1 MSFDDLG
8 TRIKKYEKES
18 EYIIPYSNYIIVRVD
33 GHKFSKFTKGFKK
46 PFDSII
52 VETMENTAKDLF
64 VEFNA
69 VTAYVQSDEITL
81 VIPPQFSI
89 KHTRT
94 SIDGD
99 GAELVEPKIKNNQI
113 LGGRTQKLASL
124 IASFATLKFNKHLE
138 EQIISQNE
146 VLEDFYSN
154 SFRQTNDEREWRNQ
168 MGLYK
173 SKIGKAW
180 FDARVFGVPDDIEA
194 FNTVMWRVRDCI
206 KNSKSMFAQA
216 YCSHK
221 SLLNKNGE
229 DQISF
234 CLETTGND
242 WNTIPDKVK
251 YGVLIKKES
260 FIKVISP
267 NETVKRTKI
276 VSWSEP
282 LTTFSIENVNI
293 ITKKLKNEEL
303 NKN

>member
-89 KHTRT
+89 KHTQT

-113 LGGRTQKLASL
+113 LGGRTQKLAS
-124 IASFATLKFNKHLE
+124 
-138 EQIISQNE
+138 
-146 VLEDFYSN
+146 
-154 SFRQTNDEREWRNQ
+154 
-168 MGLYK
+168 
-173 SKIGKAW
+173 
-180 FDARVFGVPDDIEA
+180 
-194 FNTVMWRVRDCI
+194 
-206 KNSKSMFAQA
+206 
-216 YCSHK
+216 
-221 SLLNKNGE
+221 
-229 DQISF
+229 
-234 CLETTGND
+234 
-242 WNTIPDKVK
+242 
-251 YGVLIKKES
+251 
-260 FIKVISP
+260 
-267 NETVKRTKI
+267 
-276 VSWSEP
+276 
-282 LTTFSIENVNI
+282 
-293 ITKKLKNEEL
+293 
-303 NKN
+303 

>member
-18 EYIIPYSNYIIVRVD
+18 EYIIPYSNYIIMRVD

-99 GAELVEPKIKNNQI
+99 GSELVEPKIINNQI

-146 VLEDFYSN
+146 VLEDFY
-154 SFRQTNDEREWRNQ
+154 
-168 MGLYK
+168 
-173 SKIGKAW
+173 
-180 FDARVFGVPDDIEA
+180 
-194 FNTVMWRVRDCI
+194 
-206 KNSKSMFAQA
+206 QA
-216 YCSHK
+216 
-221 SLLNKNGE
+221 
-229 DQISF
+229 
-234 CLETTGND
+234 
-242 WNTIPDKVK
+242 
-251 YGVLIKKES
+251 
-260 FIKVISP
+260 
-267 NETVKRTKI
+267 
-276 VSWSEP
+276 
-282 LTTFSIENVNI
+282 
-293 ITKKLKNEEL
+293 
-303 NKN
+303 

>member
-89 KHTRT
+89 KYAPT
-94 SIDGD
+94 SIDDD
-99 GAELVEPKIKNNQI
+99 GSELVKLKIINNQI

-154 SFRQTNDEREWRNQ
+154 SFRQTNDEREWKNQ
-168 MGLYK
+168 MGIYK

-180 FDARVFGVPDDIEA
+180 FDARVFGVPTDIEA

-229 DQISF
+229 EQIIF
-234 CLETTGND
+234 CLETTCND
-242 WNTIPDKVK
+242 WNTIHDKVK